1 MSLDIAWKQNEL
13 VTDFYMLKLLLVVFD
28 LIRRHSSVDS
38 ADKTFSVYCEHTWL
52 MRFLANATF
61 CQVPKVA

>member
-28 LIRRHSSVDS
+28 LVRRHSSVDL
-38 ADKTFSVYCEHTWL
+38 ADKTLTVHSLYHL
-52 MRFLANATF
+52 DP
-61 CQVPKVA
+61 PKSQ